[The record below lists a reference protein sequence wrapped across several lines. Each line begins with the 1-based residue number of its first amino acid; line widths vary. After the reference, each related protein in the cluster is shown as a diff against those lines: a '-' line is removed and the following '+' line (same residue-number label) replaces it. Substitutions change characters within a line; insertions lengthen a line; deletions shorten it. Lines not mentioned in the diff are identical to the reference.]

1 MPEECQPGPA
11 STRPLCWLWA
21 FRARTA
27 LFLLSAALSSMV
39 FALPLDVAQ
48 VSYPTSAAARAFLS
62 AVAGPAGY
70 RVTQGFGDHKSLK
83 DPETGETIDLYGYG
97 SAGHTGWD
105 IALGQPGKDG
115 TLGAVI
121 HAPFAGTVSTGEQRT
136 AGGAFTGLGRWVK
149 VAAANGESVTFG
161 HLGQFGAF
169 HSGQR
174 VSAGATLGY
183 EGTSG
188 NSTGYHVHVM
198 IRTAAGAVVDPAG
211 AVAGLLSPGTSA
223 PVAAVQGKA
232 TPVAPQPAATAVR
245 STPSAAAITQAEAAV
260 QRAHAQYENAR
271 ELDALGAVA
280 KQELKRLKDAAA
292 QAETRLAQLKRGV
305 SAQSVAQKPKTPNA
319 QAVLAQAKA
328 AYQASVALY
337 KLGGVSKVEVQ
348 NRAKTLALAQAAYQA
363 QRLSTD

>member
-1 MPEECQPGPA
+1 M
-11 STRPLCWLWA
+11 
-21 FRARTA
+21 
-27 LFLLSAALSSMV
+27 LLSAALSSRV
-39 FALPLDVAQ
+39 QALPLDTAQ

-70 RVTQGFGDHKSLK
+70 RVTQGFGDHRSLK
-83 DPETGETIDLYGYG
+83 DPETGETVDLYGYG

-121 HAPFAGTVSTGEQRT
+121 HAPFAGTVSIGEQRS
-136 AGGAFTGLGRWVK
+136 AGGVFTGLGRWVK
-149 VAAANGESVTFG
+149 LVAANGESVTFG

-198 IRTAAGAVVDPAG
+198 VRTAGGSIVDPAG

-223 PVAAVQGKA
+223 PLAAAQGKA
-232 TPVAPQPAATAVR
+232 VPVVPRAAAAVKT
-245 STPSAAAITQAEAAV
+245 TPSAAATAQAEAAV

-280 KQELKRLKDAAA
+280 TRELKRLKDAVT
-292 QAETRLAQLKRGV
+292 QAETQLAQLKRGV
-305 SAQSVAQKPKTPNA
+305 PTPPVAQKPQKTKVQNV
-319 QAVLAQAKA
+319 QTVLAQAKA
-328 AYQASVALY
+328 AYQASMALY
-337 KLGGVSKVEVQ
+337 KLGGVSKVELQ
-348 NRAKTLALAQAAYQA
+348 NRAKALELAQAAYQA